1 MCFTSVA
8 KRHLGACLKIQCI
21 LGNRIL
27 IASTIWYTKVIFR
40 QDIIIINSKAVKVKA
55 AEAVKPNNS
64 IHQPRIFLRE
74 NGQLKV
80 RSGRERELL
89 MDIGCM
95 QLNTQLAK

>member
-1 MCFTSVA
+1 M
-8 KRHLGACLKIQCI
+8 QCI

-27 IASTIWYTKVIFR
+27 LASTIWYTKVIFR
-40 QDIIIINSKAVKVKA
+40 QDIIINSKAVKVKA

-64 IHQPRIFLRE
+64 IQQPRFFLRE

-95 QLNTQLAK
+95 QLNTQLAKQLDAWAGGVI